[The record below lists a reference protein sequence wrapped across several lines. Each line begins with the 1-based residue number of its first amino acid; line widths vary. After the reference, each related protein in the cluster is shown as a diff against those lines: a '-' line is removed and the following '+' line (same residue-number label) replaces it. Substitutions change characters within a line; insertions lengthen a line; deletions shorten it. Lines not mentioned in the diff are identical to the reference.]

1 MPLSTASVGVT
12 LSPQAESVW
21 DLLQSQISSEL
32 LVVVYLHVS
41 MAYFNDPLSIPP
53 SLPSF
58 LSSLSRLELLST
70 ITEIRGYLRIDDWR
84 QQTFPYLRNLRRVG
98 SPNGTTIRFGGGCPD
113 DYSVSILRNARLQQ
127 IDLSSLESISGGG
140 LLFLGNP
147 ELCYV
152 GNLSMYL
159 DDPTAQPQCLSRT
172 QPFRKDPQT
181 CSECQNTCVTVIV

>member
-1 MPLSTASVGVT
+1 MI
-12 LSPQAESVW
+12 LSPS
-21 DLLQSQISSEL
+21 
-32 LVVVYLHVS
+32 
-41 MAYFNDPLSIPP
+41 LSP
-53 SLPSF
+53 F

-98 SPNGTTIRFGGGCPD
+98 SPKCTTISFGGACSD
-113 DYSVSILRNARLQQ
+113 DYSLSILRNTRLQQ

-159 DDPTAQPQCLSRT
+159 DDPTTQPQCLGMS
-172 QPFRKDPQT
+172 QPFRKDTQT
-181 CSECQNTCVTVIV
+181 CSECQNTCVTTIV